1 MLTSTPAVW
10 LDGTLH
16 ALKPGESVG
25 FPGGTGQ
32 AHSFL
37 NNTEAEVT
45 LLVVGNADI
54 AGNQIVYPVNP
65 ERKAGRKDW
74 WHDAPD
80 RALGLHDGMTDCERA
95 RRGSHKD

>member
-1 MLTSTPAVW
+1 M
-10 LDGTLH
+10 
-16 ALKPGESVG
+16 
-25 FPGGTGQ
+25 
-32 AHSFL
+32 
-37 NNTEAEVT
+37 
-45 LLVVGNADI
+45 VGNADI

-95 RRGSHKD
+95 LRGSHKD